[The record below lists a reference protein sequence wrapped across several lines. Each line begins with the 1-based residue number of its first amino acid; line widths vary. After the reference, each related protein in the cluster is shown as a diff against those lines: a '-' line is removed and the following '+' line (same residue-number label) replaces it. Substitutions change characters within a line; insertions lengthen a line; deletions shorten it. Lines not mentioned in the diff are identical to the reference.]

1 MRIGSVTMDNY
12 KDLLRL
18 FSDAKQGR
26 LTDIKQR
33 VRTESGN
40 WDFSLFNVQ
49 QRVQGPMGR
58 SMTAAEWDNA
68 MAALDPNHIKGL
80 VTVSGVNG
88 VGGPPP
94 PRMINLPEHMVQ
106 GIQDL
111 VRLQHAQLFSGAREG
126 SMKHADEMGML
137 QRSFVRD
144 IPQQDRLDAMFT
156 MHRIAQAER
165 LRIESAVKQAMPNW
179 QRGMRVPE
187 DIKTAIL
194 SGKGGFDTT
203 I

>member
-12 KDLLRL
+12 QDLLRL

-33 VRTESGN
+33 VRTESGH
-40 WDFSLFNVQ
+40 WDFSIFNAQ

-58 SMTAAEWDNA
+58 SMTAAEWDDA
-68 MAALDPNHIKGL
+68 LAAWDPNHIRGL

-94 PRMINLPEHMVQ
+94 SRMISLPDHMTQ
-106 GIQDL
+106 GIKDL
-111 VRLQHAQLFSGAREG
+111 ARLQYAQIFSGASENRMRHG
-126 SMKHADEMGML
+126 DELGML
-137 QRSFVRD
+137 TRSFVREL
-144 IPQQDRLDAMFT
+144 PEHQRRDAMFT
-156 MHRIAQAER
+156 MNQIFQDEKQ
-165 LRIESAVKQAMPNW
+165 RIETAVRQAIPNW

-187 DIKTAIL
+187 EIKITIL
-194 SGKGGFDTT
+194 SGKGGFDST